1 MSGKGCATSST
12 QGLQLR
18 VICFRRR
25 SVLVLAAVCLIPS
38 VAGAGFPRPKSE
50 SPRFSLAPP
59 QEDGSIEGLRVAEIR
74 VVDETGRAV
83 QGFLPRLALQVGRPF
98 DFAPERESLR
108 QLYRLGDYSNI
119 RVTATPE
126 SDGLHIAFL
135 VQQNY
140 YYNVVRIVGL
150 KPPPSESAALAAMR
164 LGLGEPYRE
173 SSLRD
178 AVQRLRDALRA
189 DGFYLPAVTWS
200 LGPHSDTRQMDV
212 VVTVDPGPRAQIGD
226 IAINNQTPF
235 TTRQLLRRAKLKSKQ
250 DFTSSRSSRAAQR
263 LKNYLVGKGYLG
275 ASVVV
280 TPGAYDSHTNRVPL
294 ACSVITGPRV
304 RIAISGARLH
314 RRQLRN
320 LLPIYAEGGVDEDL
334 LQEGRR
340 NIRDYFQRQGYFN
353 AEVTYR
359 TQKAANNTEVI
370 VYNVA
375 RGDRF
380 RLAGV
385 AFTGNKYFGSDLL
398 AGRLQIETA
407 SFASSGRFSQR
418 LVRSDADSIRDL
430 YVSNGFR
437 DTIVDPQID
446 DKYRHKKGNLFV
458 TFRVTEGV
466 QTRVASLEIEGNHAL
481 PTEELMSVIGS
492 TKGQPYSAEDV
503 ASDRNNILAL
513 YFNEGFPEARFQE
526 EVLPA
531 LAPPNPQPPSSGGSD
546 RSSADSSPGKAKAVR
561 ASDRVRLIYHITEGR
576 QIEVSR
582 VLLTGYQYTRPGII
596 ARQVQ
601 IHPGG
606 PLRERDVAETQR
618 RLYNLGVFTRVQI
631 APQNPDGTDPNKV
644 MVVDAREGQ
653 RYTVGY
659 GFGFEVQQ
667 IGASCGSTTTTNNN
681 NVITTCNPNA
691 TELAA
696 SPRGIFEI
704 ARANMFGRAQ
714 TLSLKV
720 RASTLEYRAALGY
733 TANDFLAN
741 NSLSLQLTGFAEK
754 TQDISTFTSTRYEG
768 AVQLVQTVT
777 PSSSLLYRYFYRR
790 VEASNLNQTINPN
803 QIPLLSQPTLV
814 SGVGITYARDRRDN
828 PGDPKRGTFNTAD
841 ASIASTKLG
850 SSASFFRGFF
860 QNSSYYP
867 FGRDF
872 VFARS
877 ARFGIEEPLA
887 NTIEG
892 NTAFTG
898 IAQCT
903 STQSSPIRE
912 VIPLPERFFAGGG
925 TSLRGFGLNQ
935 AGPRDPCSGFPVGG
949 LAIVA
954 FNQEFRF
961 PMRLPWIGN
970 RLGGTLFYDGG
981 NVYSDFNHINLN
993 WKPPSVTEL
1002 NYFSHTVGFGFRYPT
1017 PVGPVRVDFGYQL
1030 NPAQYQ
1036 FYNPG
1041 TQQLQNLRLPHFEFS
1056 FNIGPVF

>member
-1 MSGKGCATSST
+1 MLGKGRTTFST
-12 QGLQLR
+12 QGLEPRAHGLGRHSLR
-18 VICFRRR
+18 CF
-25 SVLVLAAVCLIPS
+25 AAVCAILLLAS
-38 VAGAGFPRPKSE
+38 TAFPRVKSGTPQPSTVE
-50 SPRFSLAPP
+50 PQDAP
-59 QEDGSIEGLRVAEIR
+59 SIEGVHVAEVR
-74 VVDETGRAV
+74 VVRETGEAV
-83 QGFLPRLALQVGRPF
+83 ERPLPQLALQAGKPF
-98 DFAPERESLR
+98 HFDTERESLR
-108 QLYRLGDYSNI
+108 QLYRLGDFSNI
-119 RVTATPE
+119 RVTARPE
-126 SDGLHIAFL
+126 ADGLHISFI
-135 VQQNY
+135 VRQNY
-140 YYNVVRIVGL
+140 YYNVVRIEGL
-150 KPPPSESAALAAMR
+150 KPPPTESAALAAMR
-164 LGLGEPYRE
+164 LGLGEPYRDR
-173 SSLRD
+173 SLHD
-178 AVQRLRDALRA
+178 GIQRLRDALRA
-189 DGFYLPAVTWS
+189 DGFYLPGITWS
-200 LGPHSDTRQMDV
+200 LGRHSDTRQLDV
-212 VVTVDPGPRAQIGD
+212 TVTVDPGPRARIGD
-226 IAINNQTPF
+226 IGVTNQTPY
-235 TTRQLLRRAKLKSKQ
+235 TTRQLLSHAKLKSRQ
-250 DFTSSRSSRAAQR
+250 DLTSLRTSRAAQR

-275 ASVVV
+275 ASVVI
-280 TPGAYDSHTNRVPL
+280 TPGAYDSQTNRVPL
-294 ACSVITGPRV
+294 TCSVTTGPRV
-304 RIAISGARLH
+304 RVAITGAPLH
-314 RRQLRN
+314 RRQLRS

-353 AEVTYR
+353 AEVDYR
-359 TQKAANNTEVI
+359 TEAAANNTEVI
-370 VYNVA
+370 VYNIT

-385 AFTGNKYFGSDLL
+385 AFTGNKYFSDNLL
-398 AGRLQIETA
+398 AARLQIQTA

-437 DTIVDPQID
+437 DVKVDPEVD
-446 DKYRHKKGNLFV
+446 DKYHEKKGNLFV
-458 TFRVTEGV
+458 TFRIAEGV
-466 QTRVASLEIEGNHAL
+466 QTRVESLKIEGNHAL
-481 PTEELMSVIGS
+481 STEELMSVVGS
-492 TKGQPYSAEDV
+492 TRGQPYSAEDV

-531 LAPPNPQPPSSGGSD
+531 PPAPNKAPAAGVSDQSSASDASASAPPAV
-546 RSSADSSPGKAKAVR
+546 SAT
-561 ASDRVRLIYHITEGR
+561 DRVRLVYRITEGR
-576 QIEVSR
+576 RIRVSK

-601 IHPGG
+601 IRPGG

-631 APQNPDGTDPNKV
+631 APQNPDGADPNKV

-653 RYTVGY
+653 RYTIGY

-667 IGASCGSTTTTNNN
+667 IGASCGSTETNNN
-681 NVITTCNPNA
+681 NVITTCDPNA
-691 TELAA
+691 TRIEA
-696 SPRGIFEI
+696 SPRGIFEVS
-704 ARANMFGRAQ
+704 RANMFGRAQ
-714 TLSLKV
+714 TLSLKM
-720 RASTLEYRAALGY
+720 RASTLEYRAALSY
-733 TANDFLAN
+733 TANNFLTN

-768 AVQLVQTVT
+768 ALQLVQSVT

-828 PGDPKRGTFNTAD
+828 PADPKRGTFNTAD
-841 ASIASTKLG
+841 VSVASTKLG
-850 SSASFFRGFF
+850 SSASFFRGFV
-860 QNSSYYP
+860 QNSSYYS

-887 NTIEG
+887 DTIEG
-892 NTAFTG
+892 NTPFMG
-898 IAQCT
+898 ISQCT
-903 STQSSPIRE
+903 STAPSAVQEI
-912 VIPLPERFFAGGG
+912 IPLPERFFAGGG

-935 AGPRDPCSGFPVGG
+935 AGPRDPCSGFPIGG
-949 LAIVA
+949 LAILA
-954 FNQEFRF
+954 FNQELRF

-981 NVYSDFNHINLN
+981 NVYTDFNHINLK
-993 WKPPSVTEL
+993 WTPPSVTEL
-1002 NYFSHTVGFGFRYPT
+1002 NYFSHTVGFGLRYPT

-1036 FYNPG
+1036 FYNPS